1 MIILNNN
8 LLLLYMPRASKRRL
22 KRPIKKGKKSTAKGL
37 FQLFSRK
44 TTPPHSERA
53 WNKAGKQFNHKAE
66 ALVYKIINKHKHTL
80 RREGI
85 DPKMVDYQF
94 SKFLEPVTTQD
105 GLDRTK
111 VWTEK
116 LMKNKSYKKT
126 NKQFMK
132 DIMILKKKSLMM
144 PKSTTRKH
152 KYHHHASYRSPQ
164 RYNSPRRSIGRRDL
178 NGRSLF
184 ANRYKDQSLSSQ
196 RYRRYQPRSLSSTS
210 STY

>member
-1 MIILNNN
+1 MIIMILLDNY
-8 LLLLYMPRASKRRL
+8 LLLLYMPRASKRR
-22 KRPIKKGKKSTAKGL
+22 KKSKGL

-53 WNKAGKQFNHKAE
+53 WNKTGKQFNHKAE

-111 VWTEK
+111 IWTEK

-132 DIMILKKKSLMM
+132 DIMTLKKKSLMM
-144 PKSTTRKH
+144 PKSTTRKY
-152 KYHHHASYRSPQ
+152 KYHHHASYRTPQ
-164 RYNSPRRSIGRRDL
+164 RYNYNSSRRSIGRRGL

-210 STY
+210 STYKY

>member
-8 LLLLYMPRASKRRL
+8 LLLLYMPRASKRRG
-22 KRPIKKGKKSTAKGL
+22 KRPTKKGKTSKAKGL

-44 TTPPHSERA
+44 TTPPLSERA
-53 WNKAGKQFNHKAE
+53 WNKTGKQFNHKAE

-105 GLDRTK
+105 GLNRTK
-111 VWTEK
+111 IWTEQ

-126 NKQFMK
+126 TKQFMK
-132 DIMILKKKSLMM
+132 DIMTLKKKSLMM

-152 KYHHHASYRSPQ
+152 KYHRHASYRSPR
-164 RYNSPRRSIGRRDL
+164 RYNYNSSRRSIGRRRH
-178 NGRSLF
+178 NGHSLF
-184 ANRYKDQSLSSQ
+184 ANRYSIAFI
-196 RYRRYQPRSLSSTS
+196 
-210 STY
+210 